1 MWLTSDFSAP
11 STINVN
17 SKDLPSSANLASDLD
32 SGLLMLNSHAKLS
45 GKVKLM
51 FIMKKKKSV

>member
-1 MWLTSDFSAP
+1 M
-11 STINVN
+11 N